1 MTHDVF
7 VTGATGVLGR
17 RAVPALVSA
26 GHRVTAVA
34 RGAEKEDQLRAAGA
48 SPITVDL
55 FDPTAVRAAVE
66 GHDVVCHLATHIPPT
81 TRAWRAAAWAT
92 NDRLRREASRHLVD
106 AALATGA
113 ERYVQESITFS
124 YADGG
129 DAWLDEGSPLAPNPV
144 VASSLEAGAQADR
157 FTAAG
162 GTGVVLRFGLFY
174 GPDSHH
180 TTDTVAGVRR
190 RFPHFPLG
198 RPGSWI
204 SSVHLDDT
212 GTAVAA
218 ALMAPP
224 GAWNVVDDEP
234 VTRRHYLESLSA
246 AMGRGPVPYP
256 GAVLARVA
264 GRRAE
269 VLARSQRVSNRRFR
283 AATGW
288 APKVASVDQGW
299 PLVVAAL
306 EREERSCAA
315 G

>member
-1 MTHDVF
+1 MTHDIF
-7 VTGATGVLGR
+7 LTGATGVLGR
-17 RAVPALVSA
+17 RAVPALVAA
-26 GHRVTAVA
+26 GHRVSAVA
-34 RGAEKEDQLRAAGA
+34 RGPEKEAQLRSAGA
-48 SPITVDL
+48 SPVAVDL
-55 FDPTAVRAAVE
+55 FDPAAVRAAVK

-81 TRAWRAAAWAT
+81 ARAWRASAWAT

-113 ERYVQESITFS
+113 ERYVQESITFA

-129 DAWLDEGSPLAPNPV
+129 DTWLDEDAPIAPNPV
-144 VASSLEAGAQADR
+144 VASALDAAGHATR
-157 FTAAG
+157 FSEAG

-180 TTDTVAGVRR
+180 TTDTIAGVRR

-198 RPGSWI
+198 RPDTWL
-204 SSVHLDDT
+204 SSLHLDDA

-218 ALMAPP
+218 ALLAPA

-234 VTRRHYLESLSA
+234 VTRRHYLDSLA
-246 AMGRGPVPYP
+246 AALGAAPVRYP
-256 GAVLARVA
+256 GAVLARLA
-264 GRRAE
+264 GRRTD

-283 AATGW
+283 EATGW
-288 APKVASVDQGW
+288 APAVVSVDQGW

-306 EREERSCAA
+306 EEPSCAA